1 MRARDLIEN
10 QFAKISEENLRSLTY
25 DIIFILRSMLRYD
38 KLDSQIVEK
47 FSQVILPIYL
57 KSDPVSPINKLK
69 GNFLL
74 FECATKTWNVSSPLT
89 PEN

>member
-10 QFAKISEENLRSLTY
+10 QFTKLSEETLRSLTY

-47 FSQVILPIYL
+47 FSLIILPIYL
-57 KSDPVSPINKLK
+57 KSDPVSPIN
-69 GNFLL
+69 
-74 FECATKTWNVSSPLT
+74 
-89 PEN
+89 